1 MPQGF
6 RNYLRTIYVVHKVEM
21 TIDPDGTSWS
31 GLYSSTTAD
40 PSGNVPFIAP
50 GTAGATRIMVQ
61 PVATPAP

>member
-1 MPQGF
+1 
-6 RNYLRTIYVVHKVEM
+6 M

-31 GLYSSTTAD
+31 GPYSSTIAD